1 MAFFSSTKFIKM
13 KTRFY
18 FLLNG
23 FTAFIAFFPA
33 QITHLIID
41 LYKIDG
47 NSTPAPIL
55 NRKTNVFKLQPKYTK
70 MFAFFSSSTFRTK
83 FGLYVKINPLILL
96 LHLRSVSFG
105 MLHVVSHSTKWIVFC
120 TKLLEKFPSAILRL
134 TYLDLFVLSVAISHM
149 W

>member
-1 MAFFSSTKFIKM
+1 M

-23 FTAFIAFFPA
+23 FTAFIAFFLA

-55 NRKTNVFKLQPKYTK
+55 NRKTNVFKLQPKYIIQRCLL
-70 MFAFFSSSTFRTK
+70 FF
-83 FGLYVKINPLILL
+83 LL
-96 LHLRSVSFG
+96 QLSELNSVY
-105 MLHVVSHSTKWIVFC
+105 M
-120 TKLLEKFPSAILRL
+120 
-134 TYLDLFVLSVAISHM
+134 
-149 W
+149 